1 MTKNQKRDIA
11 TSLTTLIFIVIGTTG
26 IMMYFHIFDKY
37 TKEMHE
43 ILGLVFVGAVFLHVF
58 FNFNSMKLYFKK
70 KTFLTISILTL
81 LTVGIFVANSPK
93 GDNPKRLIIE
103 SVLTSNIEKS
113 FLLFVDDIDFAK
125 IKLEKAGIKV
135 DEAKTIE
142 EIAKKNNLSPFK
154 IIDTIT
160 VK

>member
-154 IIDTIT
+154 IIDILTN
-160 VK
+160 K